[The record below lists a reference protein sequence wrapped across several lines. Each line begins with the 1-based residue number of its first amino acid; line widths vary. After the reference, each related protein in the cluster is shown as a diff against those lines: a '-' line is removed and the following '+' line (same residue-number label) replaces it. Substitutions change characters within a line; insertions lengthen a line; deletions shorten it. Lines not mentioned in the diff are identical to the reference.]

1 MNVIEISSRENSFLK
16 DLRRLLQDG
25 SAYRKQGRVWIC
37 LLYTSPS
44 PRDS

>member
-25 SAYRKQGRVWIC
+25 SASVS
-37 LLYTSPS
+37 YTHLTLPTIYSV
-44 PRDS
+44 